1 MSAASPSVAW
11 RSCPLHLNVPR
22 AGTGLGGTGCER
34 VGGVAAWARV
44 AERERGEQV
53 HCCEPETRSGA
64 RPETHNTPLLRPGEV
79 QSNSAWLLGLVR
91 ASQARNLVLLEAA

>member
-1 MSAASPSVAW
+1 M
-11 RSCPLHLNVPR
+11 
-22 AGTGLGGTGCER
+22 
-34 VGGVAAWARV
+34 
-44 AERERGEQV
+44 